1 MLVGDNAILAI
12 HQLGILLLLFGI
24 IIVIICWGQC
34 DTGDTSASD
43 WPGTRPLRTGD
54 SQLGPF
60 AAQVGLLDF
69 ENIKKYLQVLLTNIP
84 KYQQIFAGQV
94 GLLDFENSNKYLQV
108 LLTNIT
114 KYQQIFAARVG
125 QLDLEN
131 INM

>member
-1 MLVGDNAILAI
+1 ML
-12 HQLGILLLLFGI
+12 LLLLFGI

-69 ENIKKYLQVLLTNIP
+69 ENI
-84 KYQQIFAGQV
+84 
-94 GLLDFENSNKYLQV
+94 NKYLQV

-125 QLDLEN
+125 QLDFEN